1 MIFNFDSRRRRCETV
16 PHQPRGVRGHGR
28 PVRQQ
33 PRARADGA
41 RQPVRRGRAVH
52 GLHEVGPG
60 QRHVSRGVTRQLSRV
75 TWIWWSGC
83 CRPSPPRAD
92 SPPPASRRTCR
103 PPRESW
109 RTCRLQHRYITD
121 IHLLLISN
129 ICTVST
135 HTGCEISVRSVQT
148 LPVS

>member
-1 MIFNFDSRRRRCETV
+1 MVINSLQTLDG

-52 GLHEVGPG
+52 GLHEVGPE
-60 QRHVSRGVTRQLSRV
+60 QNHASRV
-75 TWIWWSGC
+75 T
-83 CRPSPPRAD
+83 RRHA
-92 SPPPASRRTCR
+92 ASRGSCHVS
-103 PPRESW
+103 PGYGGLDVAD
-109 RTCRLQHRYITD
+109 RLRHGLIHLHLLRDELAAFLSNRGEHVDCNIDITD
-121 IHLLLISN
+121 IHLLLSLIS
-129 ICTVST
+129 VST